1 MTKKKLFLILGTSIL
16 SISAVVG
23 FGVHYS
29 NQNSGSKHGNGVGVD
44 TSDGKIVNKQPGEVQ
59 SLEPTKPIESKNK
72 IENDTKSKPTSNL
85 STSNNIKQD
94 EVAKDQPKVDDIDK
108 NKTNSPK
115 KVDQQP
121 NSKSEPKEVVPLQ
134 GTQPNQPTEPI
145 ISSQKQNTK
154 LTQEKPNKNP
164 QIQQPELVQKVETL
178 QEKLAR
184 IETLSDEDLDN
195 LLKINDLS
203 DEDVDKI
210 DNEKLRRISEY
221 SEQDKQAVDE
231 KLKVLN
237 TLWNTPSSEF
247 LKDLDKNL
255 ITTPQQMAYFFKN
268 LPDTLDPNIG
278 ANLATFYIHS
288 QEKINPQLTSTP
300 ETRQKLLQELQEQLK
315 KKYPQNT
322 HINDY
327 VKIISTGESGTLKS
341 Q

>member
-16 SISAVVG
+16 SISAVAG
-23 FGVHYS
+23 FGVYYS
-29 NQNSGSKHGNGVGVD
+29 NQNSTSEHGNGIGVV
-44 TSDGKIVNKQPGEVQ
+44 TSNKKIVNKKPGEVQ

-72 IENDTKSKPTSNL
+72 IENDTNSKP
-85 STSNNIKQD
+85 
-94 EVAKDQPKVDDIDK
+94 E
-108 NKTNSPK
+108 PK
-115 KVDQQP
+115 KVA
-121 NSKSEPKEVVPLQ
+121 PLQ
-134 GTQPNQPTEPI
+134 GTQPNQPTESI

-164 QIQQPELVQKVETL
+164 QIQQPELVQKVESL

-184 IETLSDEDLDN
+184 IKTLSDEELDN

-221 SEQDKQAVDE
+221 SDQDKQAVDE

-247 LKDLDKNL
+247 LKNLDKNL
-255 ITTPQQMAYFFKN
+255 ITTSQQMAYFFKN

>member
-1 MTKKKLFLILGTSIL
+1 MTKKKIFLILGASTL
-16 SISAVVG
+16 
-23 FGVHYS
+23 GVSVATGLGVYYS
-29 NQNSGSKHGNGVGVD
+29 NQSLTSGTGNGVGVD
-44 TSDGKIVNKQPGEVQ
+44 STNEKIEKEPGKVQPFEPSKQV
-59 SLEPTKPIESKNK
+59 EPKNK
-72 IENDTKSKPTSNL
+72 AENEDKSKLAQNQLAPNKD
-85 STSNNIKQD
+85 NKD
-94 EVAKDQPKVDDIDK
+94 EIPKTQPKVENIDK
-108 NKTNSPK
+108 NETKSPTKTE
-115 KVDQQP
+115 QQP
-121 NSKSEPKEVVPLQ
+121 ELKQEDQKIEPLQ
-134 GTQPNQPTEPI
+134 KEESNKEKDST
-145 ISSQKQNTK
+145 ISDSKEK
-154 LTQEKPNKNP
+154 VELTQEKPNKNP
-164 QIQQPELVQKVETL
+164 QVEQQEPIKREETL
-178 QEKLAR
+178 KEKIAR
-184 IETLSDEDLDN
+184 IETLSDEELENISKLQNIDWEDGEKVDN
-195 LLKINDLS
+195 ELLKRKS
-203 DEDVDKI
+203 Q
-210 DNEKLRRISEY
+210 Y
-221 SEQDKQAVDE
+221 TEQDKQAVDE

-255 ITTPQQMAYFFKN
+255 ITTSQQMAYFFKN